1 MADFEIE
8 RDVCNKGWR
17 IIAGVDEVGRGS
29 LFGPVLAAAVVLPE
43 RLIFGPAPSWLRDV
57 NDSKTL
63 TPHKRGQLAKFILAE
78 AEAVGVGMASH
89 AEIDEENIAWASLEA
104 MTRAVR
110 NMPVVPGCLLID
122 GPRSRLPGLDI
133 SQVSLSRGD
142 RISKSI
148 AAASIVAKVVR
159 DGMMMIF
166 DDIYKGYRLCKNK
179 GYGTREHYRALDEMG
194 PTVLHRLTFRLG
206 SEAGRP

>member
-1 MADFEIE
+1 MADFKIE
-8 RDVCNKGWR
+8 RDIRNKGGKT
-17 IIAGVDEVGRGS
+17 IAGVDEVGRGA

-43 RLIFGPAPSWLRDV
+43 SLIIGPAPSWLEDV

-63 TPHKRGQLAKFILAE
+63 TPRKRKELAKLILAE

-89 AEIDEENIAWASLEA
+89 AEIDEKNIYWASLEA

-110 NMPVVPGCLLID
+110 NLPLAPGYLLID
-122 GPRSRLPGLDI
+122 GPRLRLRAFDI
-133 SQVSLSRGD
+133 PQVSIPRGD
-142 RISKSI
+142 RTSKSI
-148 AAASIVAKVVR
+148 AAASIVAKVLR
-159 DGMMMIF
+159 DEMMMIF

-179 GYGTREHYRALDEMG
+179 GYGTREHYRALKEMG
-194 PTVLHRLTFRLG
+194 PTTFHRLTFNLR